1 MMPFY
6 SSSTRSKKSKKDGTS
21 RASTASVISSNSHS
35 TKGPK
40 LSVDK
45 PKVDSQTQSTISK
58 SNSNGSTTRPQAT
71 QNKHDSDRK
80 APNVFEY
87 LEDNSTTTDDSSDDE
102 YEHHQLHSVPNNNA
116 KGAYKNAVRQMYRPA
131 AQGTDT
137 RSRTSSIMSK
147 SSANTQKTPSSIDI
161 PPSTVTSNTVK
172 NHIPAHKPSLDGA
185 YSAVGAFPDGSNY
198 YEKRSVD
205 LNARPETYY
214 PQNSVSLH
222 RSPLPPSPP
231 RSPEE
236 DLHRPTRRNRRN
248 TKSSSDISGY
258 SLLATRLSSA
268 TESQEPRLPPLYRRF
283 ENLNHRVLLHL
294 QDEIAQ
300 MEEDLRLVDEYE
312 ELQRAATA
320 EQEGT
325 KMLPAS
331 RRMDAQAQVYSSIH
345 YRREELLGALARKT
359 EQYNNALSAY
369 SRVLQTLPR
378 ASTQDIDT
386 YRNWMKQ
393 TNPVITA
400 ETRFLDYSKDLI
412 SLTPRMAS
420 TSTAKPIFTTII
432 IASTAILLPLLAF
445 SMISEFS
452 GRLVVVALVGVAASI
467 IASTNSTSADQ
478 LVDSRDGWRCATIY
492 FGFMTVAAMFIP

>member
-1 MMPFY
+1 MPFY

-21 RASTASVISSNSHS
+21 RASTASVISSNSQS

-40 LSVDK
+40 LSVEK
-45 PKVDSQTQSTISK
+45 PKVDSQTKSTISK
-58 SNSNGSTTRPQAT
+58 SNSNGSTARPQAA

-102 YEHHQLHSVPNNNA
+102 YEHHVPSNNA

-131 AQGTDT
+131 AQGTDAH
-137 RSRTSSIMSK
+137 SRTSSILSK
-147 SSANTQKTPSSIDI
+147 SSANSQKTPSSIDI

-172 NHIPAHKPSLDGA
+172 SHIPAHKPSLDGA

-214 PQNSVSLH
+214 PQNSVSLQ

-248 TKSSSDISGY
+248 TKSSDISGY

-268 TESQEPRLPPLYRRF
+268 TETQEPRLPPLYRRF

-331 RRMDAQAQVYSSIH
+331 RRMDAQAQVYSSVH
-345 YRREELLGALARKT
+345 YRREELLSALARKT
-359 EQYNNALSAY
+359 EQYSNAY

-378 ASTQDIDT
+378 ASTQDINT

-393 TNPVITA
+393 TNPVIAA
-400 ETRFLDYSKDLI
+400 ETRFLDYTKDLI

-478 LVDSRDGWRCATIY
+478 LVDSRDGWRCATMY
-492 FGFMTVAAMFIP
+492 VFLLPTTKQ

>member
-1 MMPFY
+1 MPFY
-6 SSSTRSKKSKKDGTS
+6 SSSTRSKNSKKDGTS
-21 RASTASVISSNSHS
+21 RASTASVISSNSQS

-40 LSVDK
+40 LSVEK
-45 PKVDSQTQSTISK
+45 PKVDSQTKSTISK
-58 SNSNGSTTRPQAT
+58 SNSNGSTARPQAA

-102 YEHHQLHSVPNNNA
+102 YEHHVPSNNA

-131 AQGTDT
+131 AQGTDA
-137 RSRTSSIMSK
+137 RSRTSSILSK
-147 SSANTQKTPSSIDI
+147 SSANSQKTPSSIDI

-172 NHIPAHKPSLDGA
+172 SHIPAHKPSLDGA

-214 PQNSVSLH
+214 PQNSVSLQ

-248 TKSSSDISGY
+248 TKSSDISGY

-268 TESQEPRLPPLYRRF
+268 TETQEPRLPPLYRRF

-331 RRMDAQAQVYSSIH
+331 RRMDAQAQVYSSVH
-345 YRREELLGALARKT
+345 YRREELLSALARKT

-378 ASTQDIDT
+378 ASTQDINT

-393 TNPVITA
+393 TNPVIAA
-400 ETRFLDYSKDLI
+400 ETRFLDYTKDLI

>member
-6 SSSTRSKKSKKDGTS
+6 SSSTRSKKPKKDGTS

-40 LSVDK
+40 LSVEK

-58 SNSNGSTTRPQAT
+58 STSNGSTARPQAA

-102 YEHHQLHSVPNNNA
+102 YEHHVPSNNA

-131 AQGTDT
+131 AQGTDA
-137 RSRTSSIMSK
+137 RSRTSSILSK
-147 SSANTQKTPSSIDI
+147 SSANSQKTPSSIDI

-172 NHIPAHKPSLDGA
+172 SHIPAHKPSLDGA
-185 YSAVGAFPDGSNY
+185 YSGVGAFPDGSNY

-214 PQNSVSLH
+214 PQNSVSLQ

-331 RRMDAQAQVYSSIH
+331 RRMDAQAQVYSSVH
-345 YRREELLGALARKT
+345 YRREELLSALARKT
-359 EQYNNALSAY
+359 EQYSKC
-369 SRVLQTLPR
+369 QLPADR
-378 ASTQDIDT
+378 G
-386 YRNWMKQ
+386 
-393 TNPVITA
+393 
-400 ETRFLDYSKDLI
+400 
-412 SLTPRMAS
+412 
-420 TSTAKPIFTTII
+420 
-432 IASTAILLPLLAF
+432 
-445 SMISEFS
+445 S
-452 GRLVVVALVGVAASI
+452 G
-467 IASTNSTSADQ
+467 
-478 LVDSRDGWRCATIY
+478 Y
-492 FGFMTVAAMFIP
+492 

>member
-1 MMPFY
+1 MPFY

-40 LSVDK
+40 LSVEK

-58 SNSNGSTTRPQAT
+58 SASNGSTARPQAA

-87 LEDNSTTTDDSSDDE
+87 LEDNSTTTEDSSDDE
-102 YEHHQLHSVPNNNA
+102 YEHHVPSNNA

-131 AQGTDT
+131 AQGADA
-137 RSRTSSIMSK
+137 RSRTSSILSK
-147 SSANTQKTPSSIDI
+147 SSANSQKTPSSIDI
-161 PPSTVTSNTVK
+161 PPSTVTSTTVK
-172 NHIPAHKPSLDGA
+172 SHIPAHKPSLDGA
-185 YSAVGAFPDGSNY
+185 YSGVGAFPDGSNY

-214 PQNSVSLH
+214 PQNSVSLQ

-331 RRMDAQAQVYSSIH
+331 RRMDAQAQVYSSVH
-345 YRREELLGALARKT
+345 YRREELLSALARKT
-359 EQYNNALSAY
+359 EQYSNAY

-378 ASTQDIDT
+378 ASTQDINT

-393 TNPVITA
+393 TNPVIAA
-400 ETRFLDYSKDLI
+400 ETRFLDYTKDLI

-478 LVDSRDGWRCATIY
+478 LVDSRDGWRCATMYVFLLLPPTIQ
-492 FGFMTVAAMFIP
+492 